1 MMHQEP
7 EMIYR
12 KAQRE
17 TMTSYAPPMHRRVDS
32 DKRTS
37 LGWWGAINE
46 LAGFALLEYLASP
59 VVGIAVLVVSYG
71 LAIFEAMSDLCRHG
85 ANALGRKTRKTQK

>member
-1 MMHQEP
+1 MNFG
-7 EMIYR
+7 
-12 KAQRE
+12 KADRQ
-17 TMTSYAPPMHRRVDS
+17 TMTSCAPPMRRRVDS
-32 DKRTS
+32 DGRTS
-37 LGWWGAINE
+37 LGWWGAISE